1 VPFFFFS
8 NNNMLRE
15 DYIMR
20 LFQLFS
26 ESLAKWL
33 SKRKSENS
41 DLIQSFN
48 SEVVKP
54 YLEQDIQFFET
65 KSRDQLVEY
74 FNHIYPDKY
83 ERLTRLEILSEVL
96 YQRATLETDSN
107 LQQNIFNTTL
117 NVLQYIN
124 SIDKTYS
131 LARENR
137 ISDLLHR

>member
-1 VPFFFFS
+1 
-8 NNNMLRE
+8 MLRE

-41 DLIQSFN
+41 DLIKSFN

>member
-1 VPFFFFS
+1 
-8 NNNMLRE
+8 MLRE

-33 SKRKSENS
+33 SKRKSENL

-74 FNHIYPDKY
+74 FYHIYPDKY

>member
-1 VPFFFFS
+1 
-8 NNNMLRE
+8 MLRE

-33 SKRKSENS
+33 SKRKSENL

-96 YQRATLETDSN
+96 YQRAMLETDSN

>member
-1 VPFFFFS
+1 
-8 NNNMLRE
+8 MLRE

-83 ERLTRLEILSEVL
+83 ERLTCLEILSEVL

>member
-1 VPFFFFS
+1 
-8 NNNMLRE
+8 MLRE

-33 SKRKSENS
+33 SKRKSENL

-96 YQRATLETDSN
+96 YQRAMLETDSN

-131 LARENR
+131 LERENR

>member
-1 VPFFFFS
+1 
-8 NNNMLRE
+8 MLRE

-96 YQRATLETDSN
+96 YQLATLETDSN

>member
-1 VPFFFFS
+1 
-8 NNNMLRE
+8 MLRE

-33 SKRKSENS
+33 SKRKSENL

-96 YQRATLETDSN
+96 YQQAMLETDSN

>member
-1 VPFFFFS
+1 
-8 NNNMLRE
+8 MLRE

-48 SEVVKP
+48 GEVVKP

-96 YQRATLETDSN
+96 YQRAMLETDSN

>member
-1 VPFFFFS
+1 
-8 NNNMLRE
+8 MLRE

-33 SKRKSENS
+33 SKRKSENL

-117 NVLQYIN
+117 IVLQYIN

>member
-1 VPFFFFS
+1 
-8 NNNMLRE
+8 M
-15 DYIMR
+15 
-20 LFQLFS
+20 
-26 ESLAKWL
+26 
-33 SKRKSENS
+33 
-41 DLIQSFN
+41 
-48 SEVVKP
+48 VKP

-96 YQRATLETDSN
+96 YQRAMLETDSN

>member
-1 VPFFFFS
+1 
-8 NNNMLRE
+8 MLRE

-96 YQRATLETDSN
+96 YQRAMLETDSN

-131 LARENR
+131 LERENR

>member
-1 VPFFFFS
+1 
-8 NNNMLRE
+8 MLRE

-33 SKRKSENS
+33 SKRKSENL
-41 DLIQSFN
+41 DLIQGFN

-96 YQRATLETDSN
+96 YQRAMLETDSN

>member
-1 VPFFFFS
+1 
-8 NNNMLRE
+8 MLRE

-33 SKRKSENS
+33 SKRKSENL

-96 YQRATLETDSN
+96 YQRAMLETDSN
-107 LQQNIFNTTL
+107 HQQNIFNTTL

>member
-1 VPFFFFS
+1 
-8 NNNMLRE
+8 MLRE

-54 YLEQDIQFFET
+54 YLEQDIQFFEP

>member
-1 VPFFFFS
+1 
-8 NNNMLRE
+8 MLRE

-96 YQRATLETDSN
+96 YQRAMLETDSN

>member
-1 VPFFFFS
+1 
-8 NNNMLRE
+8 MLRE

-26 ESLAKWL
+26 ESLVKWL

>member
-1 VPFFFFS
+1 
-8 NNNMLRE
+8 MLRE

-33 SKRKSENS
+33 SKRKSENL

>member
-1 VPFFFFS
+1 
-8 NNNMLRE
+8 MLRE
-15 DYIMR
+15 DDIMR

>member
-1 VPFFFFS
+1 
-8 NNNMLRE
+8 MLRE

-74 FNHIYPDKY
+74 FIHIYPDKY

>member
-1 VPFFFFS
+1 
-8 NNNMLRE
+8 MLRE

-41 DLIQSFN
+41 DLIQSLN

>member
-1 VPFFFFS
+1 
-8 NNNMLRE
+8 MLRE

-33 SKRKSENS
+33 SKRKTENL

>member
-1 VPFFFFS
+1 
-8 NNNMLRE
+8 MLRE

-74 FNHIYPDKY
+74 YNHIYPDKY

-96 YQRATLETDSN
+96 YQRAMLETDSN